1 MTQSS
6 GATIITCG
14 IFRNELAALGHSSCH
29 ARRLVR
35 LDSMLH
41 MRPAILDSMLAKAL
55 HEPRKGRFLLV
66 YGDCCPH
73 MDQFARMDG
82 VRRVAGVNCCEIVLG
97 HDRYRELRRAGVF
110 FFMPEWT
117 RRWEQVFKTELGFTT
132 RETAREFMREMHSR
146 IIYLDTGVDE
156 VPRDTL
162 ADIEAYLGMP
172 VEVCPVGLGQLEAAL
187 RDGLQSL
194 DAAGDA

>member
-1 MTQSS
+1 MAQSS

-14 IFRNELAALGHSSCH
+14 IFRNELAALGHSPHH
-29 ARRLVR
+29 ARRLIR

-41 MRPAILDSMLAKAL
+41 MRPAVLDSLLAKAL
-55 HEPRKGRFLLV
+55 HAPRKGRFLLV

-73 MDQFARMDG
+73 MDQLARMDG

-97 HDRYRELRRAGVF
+97 HDRYRELRRAGAF

-117 RRWEQVFKTELGFTT
+117 RRWERVFKNELGFTS

-156 VPRDTL
+156 IPRDTL
-162 ADIEAYLGMP
+162 TDIEAYLGMP
-172 VEVCPVGLGQLEAAL
+172 VEVFPVGLGQLEAAL

-194 DAAGDA
+194 NAAGDA